1 MSFWSLSSD
10 GFLQYGN
17 NMSVTSSASLIWMCD
32 SLVTIIPVQPSSFKT
47 ATLSIMCWKL
57 LTQHCVTIMGYFC
70 FPLTAGDQFKH
81 RALPFAFLKWSKPGG
96 FRATLIWFPFLIFNP
111 VNHWQ
116 PLISTL
122 WFPVRA
128 FTLSLGRTLL
138 DKVVIVLHLISLFLG
153 LQYVLQ
159 QGPFLRFGSCSSHK
173 AEPLIQTAVITL
185 SRCGCVACR
194 CEGVEC
200 VLTTDAQSVFFFLC
214 LDKQNVKLYFI
225 W

>member
-1 MSFWSLSSD
+1 MNVWSLSSD
-10 GFLQYGN
+10 CFLQHGN

-57 LTQHCVTIMGYFC
+57 LTQPCVTIMGYFC

-81 RALPFAFLKWSKPGG
+81 RALLLAFLKWSKPGG

-116 PLISTL
+116 PLISTMYS
-122 WFPVRA
+122 
-128 FTLSLGRTLL
+128 LSLE
-138 DKVVIVLHLISLFLG
+138 V
-153 LQYVLQ
+153 QYVLQ

-200 VLTTDAQSVFFFLC
+200 VLTTDVQSVFFFFLSR
-214 LDKQNVKLYFI
+214 
-225 W
+225 

>member
-10 GFLQYGN
+10 CFLQYGN

-81 RALPFAFLKWSKPGG
+81 RALLFAFLKWSKPGG

-116 PLISTL
+116 PLISTMYS
-122 WFPVRA
+122 
-128 FTLSLGRTLL
+128 LSLE
-138 DKVVIVLHLISLFLG
+138 V
-153 LQYVLQ
+153 QYVLQ

>member
-10 GFLQYGN
+10 CFLQYGN

-81 RALPFAFLKWSKPGG
+81 RALLFAFLKWSKPGG

-116 PLISTL
+116 PLISTMYS
-122 WFPVRA
+122 
-128 FTLSLGRTLL
+128 LSLE
-138 DKVVIVLHLISLFLG
+138 V
-153 LQYVLQ
+153 QYVLQ

-200 VLTTDAQSVFFFLC
+200 VPTTDVQSVFFFFF

>member
-10 GFLQYGN
+10 CFLQYGN

-116 PLISTL
+116 PLISTMYS
-122 WFPVRA
+122 
-128 FTLSLGRTLL
+128 LSLE
-138 DKVVIVLHLISLFLG
+138 V
-153 LQYVLQ
+153 QYVLQ

-200 VLTTDAQSVFFFLC
+200 VPTTDVQSVFFF
-214 LDKQNVKLYFI
+214 FFSR
-225 W
+225 

>member
-10 GFLQYGN
+10 CFLQYGN

-116 PLISTL
+116 PLISTMYS
-122 WFPVRA
+122 
-128 FTLSLGRTLL
+128 LSLE
-138 DKVVIVLHLISLFLG
+138 V
-153 LQYVLQ
+153 QYVLQ
-159 QGPFLRFGSCSSHK
+159 QGPFLRFRSCSSHK

-200 VLTTDAQSVFFFLC
+200 VLTTDVQSVFFFFF

>member
-32 SLVTIIPVQPSSFKT
+32 SLVTIIPVQPSSFKI

-81 RALPFAFLKWSKPGG
+81 RALLLAFLKWSKPGG

-116 PLISTL
+116 PLISTMYS
-122 WFPVRA
+122 
-128 FTLSLGRTLL
+128 LSLE
-138 DKVVIVLHLISLFLG
+138 V
-153 LQYVLQ
+153 QYVLQ

>member
-1 MSFWSLSSD
+1 MNVWSLSSD
-10 GFLQYGN
+10 CFLQHGN

-47 ATLSIMCWKL
+47 ATLSITCWKL

-81 RALPFAFLKWSKPGG
+81 RALLFAFLKWSKPGG

-116 PLISTL
+116 PLISTMYS
-122 WFPVRA
+122 
-128 FTLSLGRTLL
+128 LSLE
-138 DKVVIVLHLISLFLG
+138 V
-153 LQYVLQ
+153 QYVLQ

-200 VLTTDAQSVFFFLC
+200 VLTTDVQSVFFFFLSR
-214 LDKQNVKLYFI
+214 
-225 W
+225 

>member
-10 GFLQYGN
+10 CFLQHGN
-17 NMSVTSSASLIWMCD
+17 NMCVTSSASLIWMCD

-81 RALPFAFLKWSKPGG
+81 RALLFAFLKWSKPGG

-116 PLISTL
+116 PLISTMYS
-122 WFPVRA
+122 
-128 FTLSLGRTLL
+128 LSLE
-138 DKVVIVLHLISLFLG
+138 V
-153 LQYVLQ
+153 QYVLQ

>member
-10 GFLQYGN
+10 CFLQYGN
-17 NMSVTSSASLIWMCD
+17 NMSVTSSASMIWMCD

-81 RALPFAFLKWSKPGG
+81 RALLLAFLKWSKPGG

-116 PLISTL
+116 PLISTMYS
-122 WFPVRA
+122 
-128 FTLSLGRTLL
+128 LSLE
-138 DKVVIVLHLISLFLG
+138 V
-153 LQYVLQ
+153 QYVLQ

-200 VLTTDAQSVFFFLC
+200 VLTTDVQSVFFFFF

>member
-10 GFLQYGN
+10 GFLQHGN
-17 NMSVTSSASLIWMCD
+17 NMCVTSSASLIWMCD

-47 ATLSIMCWKL
+47 ATLSITCWKL
-57 LTQHCVTIMGYFC
+57 LTQHCVTIMWYFC

-81 RALPFAFLKWSKPGG
+81 RVLLLAFLKWSKPGG

-116 PLISTL
+116 PLISTMYS
-122 WFPVRA
+122 
-128 FTLSLGRTLL
+128 LSLE
-138 DKVVIVLHLISLFLG
+138 V
-153 LQYVLQ
+153 QYVLQ

-200 VLTTDAQSVFFFLC
+200 VPTTDVQSVFFF
-214 LDKQNVKLYFI
+214 FFSR
-225 W
+225 